1 LQEDFGQKSKKVEGV
16 TIPNFHPTT
25 WAADVLKPEVCNSK
39 TTVLVVCGAW
49 TLWSGRNAK
58 RNGRKVWEPG
68 AAVRFISNML
78 EELASLKVPK
88 VPKLV
93 RTPEKWRCPE
103 EGWVK
108 VNSDAGFDAAEFS
121 SSSGVVIRD
130 HRGDV
135 KAAAARW
142 FDDVPDVLTAE
153 AMAAK
158 EGLEL
163 AVENGYDKVI
173 LEVDCC
179 SLMALLNGD
188 EATRSSIGGMC
199 FDITK
204 LGRSFVDFRVVW
216 VHRDANSV
224 AHCCACMVSATERS
238 FFWLDY
244 IPDWLSGLAADDC
257 TPIID

>member
-1 LQEDFGQKSKKVEGV
+1 MRRPRGILVSCGALVPIARRFWTEVKKVEGV

-39 TTVLVVCGAW
+39 TAALVVCGAW

-58 RNGRKVWEPG
+58 R

-130 HRGDV
+130 HRGAV

-173 LEVDCC
+173 LEVDYC
-179 SLMALLNGD
+179 SLMVLLNGD
-188 EATRSSIGGMC
+188 EATRSSIGGLC
-199 FDITK
+199 FDITE
-204 LGRSFVDFRVVW
+204 LGRSFVDF
-216 VHRDANSV
+216 
-224 AHCCACMVSATERS
+224 
-238 FFWLDY
+238 
-244 IPDWLSGLAADDC
+244 
-257 TPIID
+257 